1 MEWVYYMYVF
11 CVYTCVMSIEALG
24 MYDQKPKAEEEEEE
38 EEDEAK
44 KRNLKTISKTLVR
57 KCVETVC
64 GQCHQ
69 RIIGGH
75 RKCLDCYWK

>member
-11 CVYTCVMSIEALG
+11 CVYTCVMSIEAFG
-24 MYDQKPKAEEEEEE
+24 MYDQKPKEAEEEEE
-38 EEDEAK
+38 AR

-57 KCVETVC
+57 KCVKPVC

-69 RIIGGH
+69 WITGGH
-75 RKCLDCYWK
+75 RKCPDCYWE